1 MKYGM
6 YYNYKTVG
14 DVLMISYLPNE
25 IPNKVISSNNVTSLY
40 KDNDLVG
47 INIFDIS
54 KVMKIKATG
63 LITNLNINVLNVI
76 NSILKNNNVKELEEQ
91 KESGFKVGKILT
103 LEEHPDSEHLH
114 ILTVDINS
122 DKPLDIVCG
131 AYNAKV
137 GLKVVVATLYTFMPN
152 GQQILPSKLL
162 GVDSNGMLCSG
173 RELNLEGYEGKRGLL
188 ELDDSY
194 NIGDDFFKQ
203 F

>member
-114 ILTVDINS
+114 ILTVDINT

-173 RELNLEGYEGKRGLL
+173 RELNLEGY
-188 ELDDSY
+188 
-194 NIGDDFFKQ
+194 
-203 F
+203 

>member
-114 ILTVDINS
+114 ILTVDINT